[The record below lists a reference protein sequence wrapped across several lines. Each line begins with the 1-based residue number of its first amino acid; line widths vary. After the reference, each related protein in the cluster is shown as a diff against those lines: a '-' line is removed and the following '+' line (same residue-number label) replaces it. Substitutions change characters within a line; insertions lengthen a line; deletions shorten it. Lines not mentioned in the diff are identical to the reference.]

1 MISGFRLMWM
11 MVMFDLPVTEDK
23 DRKLASRFRKFL
35 LDEGFDMC
43 QFSVYMKFCGTR
55 ERTNKYV
62 KRVKENAPTNGKV
75 SILFFT
81 DKQFGNIINIFNRER
96 YELPKRSAQYVL
108 FEDNLPENNQPQ

>member
-11 MVMFDLPVTEDK
+11 MVMFDLPVVEKK
-23 DRKLASRFRKFL
+23 DRKTASKFRKLL

-55 ERTNKYV
+55 ERTRKYV
-62 KRVKENAPTNGKV
+62 NTIKDKAPSNGKV

-96 YELPKRSAQYVL
+96 YELPKRSEQYVL
-108 FEDNLPENNQPQ
+108 FEDITAEN

>member
-11 MVMFDLPVTEDK
+11 MVMFDLPVVEK
-23 DRKLASRFRKFL
+23 IDRKAASKFRKFL

-62 KRVKENAPTNGKV
+62 HKIKDNSPTNGKV

-96 YELPKRSAQYVL
+96 YELPKRSEQYVL
-108 FEDNLPENNQPQ
+108 FEDISSEN